1 MASQTINKPNCT
13 VFIPTFKDQY
23 TTDVSVLV
31 LFPGIPVGG
40 KTGKTYFP
48 PMIKAGAPTW
58 FDKYVIVI
66 PNEHT
71 SKWDSVKKEYTEAMA
86 ATPQGTGKDP
96 NYVLKE
102 KTVSIGVF
110 SGSGNGNVSIQANL
124 VSIKPT
130 HLIIMDPSAS
140 GPLTQNVKTLVNK
153 GTSCY
158 LMYNPNNWDSYPALK
173 NGFPALAAAVDAG
186 GNKSQKVK
194 LGHTSIPPQTL
205 KTFAP
210 DIEKKLITPTQK
222 PEEQPPVVEEKKT
235 DEQVAADANQDAA
248 GKTQSTSPKWNI
260 TIDGLGDAAVGA
272 APVAYEISAKKD
284 LPGFT
289 IYVGNPQT
297 DWARFGE
304 TIPEG
309 GENFEDV
316 AEDEEFVE
324 GGFAGAEEME
334 TEFEAMEEAPSAE
347 RAAEAASVVEQ
358 LENSEP
364 VNVGNHKLDLIPGTF
379 VTNGGTKIQCCQI
392 NGAPVNVKIAGA
404 WLDMVAAA
412 KKDGVTLSIGSGFRS
427 PYDSINTKSASGV
440 KVSASSQQSLYDAYL
455 AGRGN
460 LAAKPG
466 NSNHGNGIGVDTNA
480 GGKSKGRFINV
491 NQKVYT
497 WLVKN
502 SWRYGFVRA
511 VKNEEWH
518 FDYLPDLA
526 KKGPYGRIAGTDA
539 NKFYSDWGLDKLT
552 IA

>member
-1 MASQTINKPNCT
+1 VAYKEIPKPNCT
-13 VFIPTFKDQY
+13 VYVPTFADQY

-71 SKWDSVKKEYTEAMA
+71 TKWDSVKKEYSEAMA
-86 ATPQGTGKDP
+86 SVPQGTGKDLK
-96 NYVLKE
+96 YVLVE

-110 SGSGNGNVSIQANL
+110 SGSGNGTANIQSKL
-124 VSIKPT
+124 VSINPT

-140 GPLTQNVKTLVNK
+140 GSLTQNVKTLVNK

-158 LMYNPNNWDSYPALK
+158 LMYNTNNWDSFPALK
-173 NGFPALAAAVDAG
+173 NGFPALAAAVDTG
-186 GNKSQKVK
+186 VNKSQKVK
-194 LGHTSIPPQTL
+194 LGHTSIPQQTL
-205 KTFAP
+205 KIFAP

-222 PEEQPPVVEEKKT
+222 PDEQPPVVEEKKT
-235 DEQVAADANQDAA
+235 DEQVAADANQPT
-248 GKTQSTSPKWNI
+248 GTTQSTSPKWNI
-260 TIDGLGDAAVGA
+260 TINGLGDSAVGA

-289 IYVGNPQT
+289 IYVGNPET

-304 TIPEG
+304 TIPPD
-309 GENFEDV
+309 GEVFEDV
-316 AEDEEFVE
+316 GDEEYSE
-324 GGFAGAEEME
+324 GGFAGSEEIGIEFEEME
-334 TEFEAMEEAPSAE
+334 SAPSAE

-364 VNVGNHKLDLIPGTF
+364 INVGNHKLDTIPGTF

-412 KKDGVTLSIGSGFRS
+412 KKDGITLSIGSGFRS
-427 PYDSINTKSASGV
+427 PYDSINTKSSSGV
-440 KVSASSQQSLYDAYL
+440 KVSASSQQSLYDSYL
-455 AGRGN
+455 AGKGN

-480 GGKSKGRFINV
+480 GGKSKGRFLNV

-502 SWRYGFVRA
+502 SWKYGFVRA
-511 VKNEEWH
+511 VRNEEWH
-518 FDYLPDLA
+518 FDYLPDVA
-526 KKGPYGRIAGTDA
+526 KKGPYGKIAGTDA
-539 NKFYSDWGLDKLT
+539 NKFYSDWGLDRLSIT
-552 IA
+552 

>member
-1 MASQTINKPNCT
+1 MAYKEIAKPNCT
-13 VFIPTFKDQY
+13 VYVPTFADQY

-71 SKWDSVKKEYTEAMA
+71 SKWDSVKKEYGEAMA
-86 ATPQGTGKDP
+86 SVPQGTGKDP
-96 NYVLKE
+96 KYVLVE
-102 KTVSIGVF
+102 KNVSIGVF
-110 SGSGNGNVSIQANL
+110 SGSGNGTANIQSKL
-124 VSIKPT
+124 VSINPT

-140 GPLTQNVKTLVNK
+140 GSLTQNVKTLVNK

-158 LMYNPNNWDSYPALK
+158 LMYNPNNWDSFPALK
-173 NGFPALAAAVDAG
+173 NGFPSLVAAVDTG
-186 GNKSQKVK
+186 VNKSQKVK

-235 DEQVAADANQDAA
+235 DEQVAAEANQDAA
-248 GKTQSTSPKWNI
+248 GKIQSTSPKWNI
-260 TIDGLGDAAVGA
+260 TIDGLGDSAVGA
-272 APVAYEISAKKD
+272 APVAYELSAKKD

-289 IYVGNPQT
+289 IYVGNPAT

-304 TIPEG
+304 TVPQDG
-309 GENFEDV
+309 DDFENG
-316 AEDEEFVE
+316 DEEFSE
-324 GGFAGAEEME
+324 GGFAGSEEMGI
-334 TEFEAMEEAPSAE
+334 EFEAMEEAPSAE

-364 VNVGNHKLDLIPGTF
+364 INVGNHKLDTIPGTF

-404 WLDMVAAA
+404 WLDMVDAA
-412 KKDGVTLSIGSGFRS
+412 KKDGITLSIGSGFRS
-427 PYDSINTKSASGV
+427 PYDSINTKSSSGV
-440 KVSASSQQSLYDAYL
+440 KVSASSQQSLYDSYL
-455 AGRGN
+455 AGKGN

-480 GGKSKGRFINV
+480 GGKSKGRFLNV

-502 SWRYGFVRA
+502 SWKYGFVRA
-511 VKNEEWH
+511 VRNEEWH

>member
-1 MASQTINKPNCT
+1 MKAVPN
-13 VFIPTFKDQY
+13 
-23 TTDVSVLV
+23 
-31 LFPGIPVGG
+31 
-40 KTGKTYFP
+40 
-48 PMIKAGAPTW
+48 W

-71 SKWDSVKKEYTEAMA
+71 SSWESVRKEYKEAMLSVPQGNGTEA
-86 ATPQGTGKDP
+86 K
-96 NYVLKE
+96 YVLTE
-102 KTVSIGVF
+102 KGLSIGIF
-110 SGSGNGNVSIQANL
+110 SGSGNGNVSIQTSLA
-124 VSIKPT
+124 SIKPDNANNILN
-130 HLIIMDPSAS
+130 LIIMDPSAS
-140 GPLTQNVKTLVNK
+140 GKLTENVKKLGSK
-153 GTSCY
+153 GTACWF
-158 LMYNPNNWDSYPALK
+158 LYNPNNWDAYPALK
-173 NGFPALAAAVDAG
+173 NGFTSLVAAVDSVASTG
-186 GNKSQKVK
+186 GRKSLKVS
-194 LGHTSIPPQTL
+194 LGHMSIPPETL
-205 KTFAP
+205 KKFRVEMETTA
-210 DIEKKLITPTQK
+210 ITPTQK
-222 PEEQPPVVEEKKT
+222 KEEQPVVEDKKT
-235 DEQVAADANQDAA
+235 DEQAAAEANQDVA
-248 GKTQSTSPKWNI
+248 GKTQSTAPKWNI
-260 TIDGLGDAAVGA
+260 TIDGLGSSAVGA
-272 APVAYEISAKKD
+272 APVAYEIGAKKD

-289 IYVGNPQT
+289 IYVGNPET

-304 TIPEG
+304 TMPAG
-309 GENFEDV
+309 GEDFEDV
-316 AEDEEFVE
+316 GDEEYTE
-324 GGFAGAEEME
+324 GGFAGSEEME

-412 KKDGVTLSIGSGFRS
+412 KKDGITLSVGSGFRS

-491 NQKVYT
+491 NKNVYI

-502 SWRYGFVRA
+502 SWKYGFVRA

-518 FDYLPDLA
+518 FDYLPDMA

-539 NKFYSDWGLDKLT
+539 NKFYSEWGLDKLSV
-552 IA
+552 A

>member
-1 MASQTINKPNCT
+1 VAYKEIPKPNCT
-13 VFIPTFKDQY
+13 VYVPTFADQY

-31 LFPGIPVGG
+31 LFPGIPVSG

-71 SKWDSVKKEYTEAMA
+71 TKWDSVKKEYGEAMA
-86 ATPQGTGKDP
+86 SVPQGTGKDP
-96 NYVLKE
+96 KYVLVE

-110 SGSGNGNVSIQANL
+110 SGSGNGNANIQTKL

-140 GPLTQNVKTLVNK
+140 GLLTQNVKTLVNK

-173 NGFPALAAAVDAG
+173 NGFPPLAAAVDAG
-186 GNKSQKVK
+186 ANKSQKVK

-205 KTFAP
+205 KIFAP

-222 PEEQPPVVEEKKT
+222 PDEQPAVQEEKKT
-235 DEQVAADANQDAA
+235 DEQVAADANQPT
-248 GKTQSTSPKWNI
+248 GTTQSTSPKWNI
-260 TIDGLGDAAVGA
+260 TINGLGDSAVGA
-272 APVAYEISAKKD
+272 AAVAYEIVAKKD

-289 IYVGNPQT
+289 IFVGNPET

-304 TIPEG
+304 TVPPDG
-309 GENFEDV
+309 DNFDDV
-316 AEDEEFVE
+316 LDEEFTE
-324 GGFAGAEEME
+324 GGFAGSEEMGIE
-334 TEFEAMEEAPSAE
+334 YEAMEEAPSAE

-358 LENSEP
+358 LENSTP
-364 VNVGNHKLDLIPGTF
+364 VNAGNWKLDLIPGTF
-379 VTNGGTKIQCCQI
+379 VTNGGVKIQCCQI

-404 WLDMVAAA
+404 WLDMAAAA
-412 KKDGVTLSIGSGFRS
+412 KKDGITLSIGSGFRS
-427 PYDSINTKSASGV
+427 PYDSINTKSESGV
-440 KVSASSQQSLYDAYL
+440 KVSASSQKSLYDAYL

-491 NQKVYT
+491 NKPVYI

-502 SWRYGFVRA
+502 SWKYGFVRA
-511 VKNEEWH
+511 VTNEEWH

-539 NKFYSDWGLDKLT
+539 NKFYSEWGLDKLS